1 MDNTFEWDL
10 INKKGQLE
18 TGLFVSYKMKPE
30 FSGVNKYPETMVE
43 IHCFGSEGTVSFIN
57 ARFYFT
63 GEKTSVSDG
72 FFHWVSDDVRF
83 ILENNHHLIVPTE
96 FVMHA
101 EYYSDVK
108 KYHQMVPFTLCDYA
122 LL

>member
-1 MDNTFEWDL
+1 MENSFDWVL

-43 IHCFGSEGTVSFIN
+43 IHCFGSDGTVSYIN
-57 ARFYFT
+57 ARFYFK
-63 GEKTSVSDG
+63 GEKYSISDG
-72 FFHWVSDDVRF
+72 FFHWVSDDVRL
-83 ILENNHHLIVPTE
+83 ILEKKHSISVPKE
-96 FVMHA
+96 FIMHA

-108 KYHQMVPFTLCDYA
+108 KYHQMVPFTLGDYA